1 MSVLDRVKARVHAV
15 RERRPLVD
23 HVLRMVEHYGR
34 VDGSALAAAVTYFAF
49 LSFFPLLALAFAVI
63 GWVSQLYPDA
73 QDALIKAI
81 DQVLPDMV
89 TSKPTE
95 TDKIQLSDIEEA
107 APGIASVG
115 LVVVLYSGLG
125 WLSGMRTALLAAF
138 EKTPRERP
146 GFLVGKLRDTLAL
159 VTLGVILILS
169 VGVSGVVTSL
179 SRTILEALGLGVG
192 LQPLVWLLAI
202 AIGLAANA
210 VLFFAFFRLLGD
222 PDAPARSLWS
232 GALLGALGF
241 EALKQLSRYLLAA
254 TAEQPAFQA
263 FGIALVL
270 VVWINYFSRVI
281 VYAASWAHTSPE
293 ARAQRETE
301 LAAERAVEGPSI
313 DLRQA
318 AAQTAGERQGRA
330 AAFAAG
336 AAGMLGLVAVL
347 RGKRRR

>member
-1 MSVLDRVKARVHAV
+1 MSVLDRVKARIHDV
-15 RERRPLVD
+15 REHRPLID
-23 HVLRMVEHYGR
+23 HLLRTVEHYGR

-73 QDALIKAI
+73 QDALLKAI
-81 DQVLPDMV
+81 EQVLPGMV
-89 TSKPTE
+89 TSDPAE
-95 TDKIQLSDIEEA
+95 TDKIQLSDIEAA
-107 APGIASVG
+107 APGIASIG

-146 GFLVGKLRDTLAL
+146 SFLAGKLRDTLAL
-159 VTLGVILILS
+159 ASLGVILILS

-179 SRTILEALGLGVG
+179 SRTILEALGLGLG

-202 AIGLAANA
+202 VIGLAANA

-241 EALKQLSRYLLAA
+241 EALKQLSRFLLAS
-254 TAEQPAFQA
+254 TAQQPAFQA

-281 VYAASWAHTSPE
+281 VYAASWAHTTPE

-318 AAQTAGERQGRA
+318 AAQTAGESPGRA

-336 AAGMLGLVAVL
+336 AASMLGLVAVL
-347 RGKRRR
+347 RGRRQR